1 MKKFRNIDIL
11 RDHELLTLLGVVG
24 LLRNFDQSFTI
35 INHAF
40 EEYKKMCKKYSVT
53 PHNKTSFRKYI
64 HQLIQMN
71 LITSKPVRNGRFL
84 EITLLEIP
92 RISLTELLE
101 DILERKTLS

>member
-64 HQLIQMN
+64 HQLIHMGFV
-71 LITSKPVRNGRFL
+71 TSNPKKSGRFL
-84 EITLLEIP
+84 EFTLSGSNLNTLLG
-92 RISLTELLE
+92 
-101 DILERKTLS
+101 DILERRFVS